1 MLLGDNLGWKE
12 GFDALGL
19 VDEWHE
25 GQASH
30 ISGLYANGP
39 VASLVAG
46 YVMSMRQ
53 GPAPEFAVF
62 RNGLTS
68 YRELL
73 DPEVPDWAI
82 LPRALFSVDM
92 MQPFYDSSTNDVHS
106 WIVDPLSKAS
116 VPPKVH
122 VVTLEELLSSEW

>member
-1 MLLGDNLGWKE
+1 M
-12 GFDALGL
+12 ARR
-19 VDEWHE
+19 
-25 GQASH
+25 
-30 ISGLYANGP
+30 SGEPYLGP
-39 VASLVAG
+39 VCEWTGGIAG
-46 YVMSMRQ
+46 GGLCDVHEAGTGAQ
-53 GPAPEFAVF
+53 FAVF

-73 DPEVPDWAI
+73 DREVPDWAI